1 MKITISCYEN
11 EPESFRAYS
20 VELHNDC
27 SSSEMEVEFN
37 NLLLCLFPVKGIA
50 DDTYQLNRVGG

>member
-11 EPESFRAYS
+11 EPESFRSYS

-27 SSSEMEVEFN
+27 SRSEMENEFN
-37 NLLLCLFPVKGIA
+37 NLLLCLFYVKGKP
-50 DDTYQLNRVGG
+50 DEKD